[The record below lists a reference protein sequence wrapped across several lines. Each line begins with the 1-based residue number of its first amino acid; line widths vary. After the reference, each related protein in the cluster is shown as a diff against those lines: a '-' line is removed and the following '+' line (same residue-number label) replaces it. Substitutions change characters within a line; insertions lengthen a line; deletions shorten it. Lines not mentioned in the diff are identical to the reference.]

1 MGRET
6 TKKRKPPKN
15 IHQTK
20 ETELTLNM
28 LGGGRGWGYP
38 FIMSSKA

>member
-28 LGGGRGWGYP
+28 LGGVGGGGTP
-38 FIMSSKA
+38 LS